1 MWPCFVELTHQVV
14 RWQQLPFPVSSQGG
28 HQRFLRK
35 SSSTSSLTTVD
46 RCVYCQ
52 NNTYW
57 IRCGCE
63 VKDISL
69 WEERCCQSLAKR
81 HDQIVVLNVWLQI
94 YTFHL
99 TICRWCIYI
108 NWKWCHRHKLMIF
121 LAILKPILK
130 LLYQP
135 AKHGCM
141 FFAVWSTVCSPCT
154 KTHTIHCHHLSQH
167 CAALPSP
174 CSGFSQHSISSSLA
188 IVSNGCVPGATE
200 WGRATSIVWGKE
212 QPAGCTYLPS
222 CMMDNSS
229 MIAIQ
234 YSCSITH
241 ASAAPDLFSQLVKP
255 SG

>member
-121 LAILKPILK
+121 WQSWNLFSNSFINLESTAACS
-130 LLYQP
+130 LLYGALCVAHVPKRIQ
-135 AKHGCM
+135 
-141 FFAVWSTVCSPCT
+141 FFAITWVSTV
-154 KTHTIHCHHLSQH
+154 QH
-167 CAALPSP
+167 CPPRAPVSVSTALV
-174 CSGFSQHSISSSLA
+174 A
-188 IVSNGCVPGATE
+188 
-200 WGRATSIVWGKE
+200 VW
-212 QPAGCTYLPS
+212 L
-222 CMMDNSS
+222 
-229 MIAIQ
+229 
-234 YSCSITH
+234 
-241 ASAAPDLFSQLVKP
+241 
-255 SG
+255 